1 MKKPQTAAGSRLNY
15 LDIARGIGIILVI
28 LGHIEY
34 IGSALKLF
42 IVAFHMPFFFV
53 TSGILIWLRSEAE
66 LPLKELVLKKLRRI
80 MLPYIYFSVLDII
93 IYIVYYL
100 LTGRDG
106 GWNAVLLDVLQTVTL
121 YGFSVM
127 WFLPALFIA
136 EMLFLLILKRFS
148 RWAPLLV
155 PAVTAVALAL
165 NAGLTALNASFG
177 SSMVFQ
183 LFHMVA
189 IALIRGMICMLFVA
203 AGYAFT
209 RFLRLN
215 PVLSLTG
222 PEPDMK
228 KPEKTKILRAV
239 PVLIRTFVGLDLLAA
254 TFFISL
260 INGPVDLHFCVFG
273 KIPLYFLGALSGSL
287 GLVIL
292 CRSLEGVSRKKILF
306 PLIYYGKNSLIVMA
320 THMDFY
326 ILYVSEV
333 AAFHF
338 IKYVNHAK
346 SYVFNTMIVIFVLI
360 AEVFM
365 IELINRFF
373 PFLLGSPVKK
383 RRKKN

>member
-1 MKKPQTAAGSRLNY
+1 MKKNQPAAASRLNY
-15 LDIARGIGIILVI
+15 LDIAKGIGIILVI

-34 IGSALKLF
+34 IGNALKLF
-42 IVAFHMPFFFV
+42 IVAFHMPLFFV
-53 TSGILIWLRSEAE
+53 MSGMLLWLRREAE
-66 LPLKELVLKKLRRI
+66 RPVKELVMKKLRRI
-80 MLPYIYFSVLDII
+80 MLPYVYFSVLDIL

-106 GWNAVLLDVLQTVTL
+106 GWNAVLLDVLQTFTL

-127 WFLPALFIA
+127 WFLPALFMA

-148 RWAPLLV
+148 RWAWLFV
-155 PAVTAVALAL
+155 PAVAAVALAL
-165 NAGLTALNASFG
+165 NAGLTALNSAYG
-177 SSMVFQ
+177 SNMAFQ
-183 LFHMVA
+183 LFHMLA
-189 IALIRGMICMLFVA
+189 IALIRGMICMLFVGV
-203 AGYAFT
+203 GYGFS
-209 RFLRLN
+209 RLVRGN
-215 PVLSLTG
+215 PVLALDGSEFDKNRSG
-222 PEPDMK
+222 
-228 KPEKTKILRAV
+228 KPGALRIV

-273 KIPLYFLGALSGSL
+273 RIPLYFLGAVSGSI
-287 GLVIL
+287 GLVVL
-292 CRSLEGVSRKKILF
+292 CRSLESVSTKKIFF

-338 IKYVNHAK
+338 IKYVAHAK
-346 SYVFNTMIVIFVLI
+346 VYVFNAMIVVFVLV
-360 AEVFM
+360 AEIVM

-373 PFLLGSPVKK
+373 PFLLGAPFK
-383 RRKKN
+383 RRKA